1 MTTTLGVVPGKMRGV
16 MCPDID
22 TPSLVLLAKALPVV
36 DDRKVAQSDPATGP
50 IRELGQPTIE
60 FGRFKKIEGSKW
72 RSSLQS
78 LLNLSNELYRAGS
91 TAIAVSVLADM
102 VARLN
107 DRRHWQKQRFLGLNL
122 LP

>member
-1 MTTTLGVVPGKMRGV
+1 MTTTPGVVPGKMRGV

-22 TPSLVLLAKALPVV
+22 TPSLILLAKALPVM

-78 LLNLSNELYRAGS
+78 LLNLSNELYREVRRRLPSPFWPIWLPVS
-91 TAIAVSVLADM
+91 TIVAIG
-102 VARLN
+102 RNN
-107 DRRHWQKQRFLGLNL
+107 DSWV
-122 LP
+122 